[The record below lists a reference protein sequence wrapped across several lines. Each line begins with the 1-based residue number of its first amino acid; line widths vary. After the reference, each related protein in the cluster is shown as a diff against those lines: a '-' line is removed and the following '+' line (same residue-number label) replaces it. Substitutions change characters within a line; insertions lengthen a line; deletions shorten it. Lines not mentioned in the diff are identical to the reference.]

1 MRTGRRVMG
10 LVIAV
15 IVSMYSLVGCGGDAA
30 ETQTTKSDAKTTTVA
45 TETTAPAQ
53 ELEGTITINEQAATG
68 RKEGW
73 EAAAKGYMEKHPK
86 VKVIVDL
93 KPTEGYGDWVKNQL
107 SNSNPTSDI
116 INGNMAGSA
125 TDGKLIN
132 WLEYMSNTSS
142 YSSGA
147 WKDQFNFSL
156 QVVNQA
162 KQRLDTLSLESVQ
175 VMWFYNKSVFEKV
188 GVTPPTTWKDLIA
201 VCEKIQKAGIQPLA
215 VPGDYNSFW
224 ANQMG
229 WLAQIYADQT
239 TRSLINTYRAQ
250 EGDYNYDPDVDG
262 TWKYDITDPYN
273 DDTWKVNQNELR
285 ALNAIKD
292 GTFKPDSDGMK
303 TVMSQLKEVFPKYA
317 GGDAFFGTKDPAHI
331 QEFLTGKA
339 AIILNGGWFFTE
351 FKHAMD
357 NIASGKEV
365 TAGADKTVI
374 SGVQNFEMGSFPNP
388 SMEGAGIEAP
398 ARTIEVAVGFLSAV
412 KKDKAHDDLVADFM
426 MYYSSKEGFSKFL
439 SAALQ
444 AGFNPNG
451 PSLVYDV
458 ELPEVYAKMFENVKF
473 VGNGQKGQGNI
484 LARGAKSNKGDIDPS
499 YREWYQYTQEFF
511 NEKISVDD
519 WAKKHAANFK
529 KYFPQILQNG
539 GISENDLKNP
549 QTAPSGK

>member
-1 MRTGRRVMG
+1 MKAGRRVTS

-15 IVSMYSLVGCGGDAA
+15 LVVMTSLVGCGGDVA
-30 ETQTTKSDAKTTTVA
+30 EKTTTPSVA
-45 TETTAPAQ
+45 SDTTAVETTAPVK

-73 EAAAKGYMEKHPK
+73 EAVAKGYMDKNPK

-93 KPTEGYGDWVKNQL
+93 KPSEGYGDWVKNQL

-125 TDGKLIN
+125 TDGKLVN
-132 WLEYMSNTSS
+132 WLEYMSNTSP
-142 YSSGA
+142 YSSGD

-156 QVVNQA
+156 QNVNQA

-175 VMWFYNKSVFEKV
+175 VMWFYNKSIFEKV
-188 GVTPPTTWKDLIA
+188 GATPPKTWKELIA
-201 VCEKIQKAGIQPLA
+201 VCDKIQKAGIQPLA

-239 TRSLINTYRAQ
+239 TRSLINVYRAQ

-273 DDTWKVNQNELR
+273 DDAWKVNQNELR

-374 SGVQNFEMGSFPNP
+374 SGVQNFEMGSFSNP
-388 SMEGAGIEAP
+388 SMEGAGIEAS
-398 ARTIEVAVGFLSAV
+398 ARTIEVALGFLSAV
-412 KKDKAHDDLVADFM
+412 KKDKVHDDLVADFM
-426 MYYSSKEGFSKFL
+426 MYYSSKEGFGEFL
-439 SAALQ
+439 SAALD
-444 AGFNPNG
+444 AGFNPAG
-451 PSLVYDV
+451 PSLVYEV
-458 ELPEVYAKMFENVKF
+458 ELPEVYAKMFAEVEF

-511 NEKISVDD
+511 NGKISIDD
-519 WAKKHAANFK
+519 WSKKHAANFE

-549 QTAPSGK
+549 QTAPAGK